1 MSSSRAAAPI
11 GRSPTSVAA
20 SGGVP
25 GALKNNNNNKPKDG
39 APEENNNNSAPTSSK
54 QVTPPKQQTQSKK
67 KQRITSNNTTTI
79 AKPHPDMIVS
89 KPVIDELLLVC
100 GVIGSTTI
108 NPNTNQEEFVPV
120 TDAMNWLQD
129 LQRCLK
135 RDHEIYRPISLKLG
149 SWRVVSTKLLPLVM
163 SCRFDRNM
171 VMTVCK
177 ILVILT
183 KPMSESAKKAGRMSV
198 DVKSGKVDPE

>member
-11 GRSPTSVAA
+11 GRSPTSVA

-25 GALKNNNNNKPKDG
+25 GALKNNNNNKNNEDG
-39 APEENNNNSAPTSSK
+39 APEEENNNNRAPTSK

-67 KQRITSNNTTTI
+67 KQRITINNNTTI

-108 NPNTNQEEFVPV
+108 NPNTNQEEFDPV

-129 LQRCLK
+129 L
-135 RDHEIYRPISLKLG
+135 
-149 SWRVVSTKLLPLVM
+149 
-163 SCRFDRNM
+163 
-171 VMTVCK
+171 
-177 ILVILT
+177 
-183 KPMSESAKKAGRMSV
+183 
-198 DVKSGKVDPE
+198 